1 VEADVMASKDR
12 PHREAKKK
20 PKSAASKVKLESL
33 LDSPPQSV
41 EVIKPKRKPRHER
54 EPEPDEE

>member
-1 VEADVMASKDR
+1 MASKDR

-20 PKSAASKVKLESL
+20 PKSAASKTKLESL

-54 EPEPDEE
+54 EPEPDDQ

>member
-1 VEADVMASKDR
+1 MGSKDR

-20 PKSAASKVKLESL
+20 PKAQIKPRLESL
-33 LDSPPQSV
+33 LEAPPPSV

-54 EPEPDEE
+54 EPEPEEE